1 MNFWTVFSMDLGR
14 QDWTGR
20 HSPHLDLPR
29 RVQDFPRSA
38 AWLQPWSIGSLTG
51 TRGLGGWVSEAK
63 VVVAQALGAL
73 AGVLLGRST
82 SRCCTRA
89 PGPSKVPGN
98 PSMVQ
103 SCFLCTVVSKKDHR
117 QTLTMKVNFAH
128 NRTGEV
134 AAFVVELAPRMVA
147 LYYAVHIYMHPA
159 CTSWRMQEHHPK
171 RDCCVSQSLT
181 EVWRICF
188 PR

>member
-73 AGVLLGRST
+73 GPWQESYLDDRPADAAQERQGLPRSQGIHQW
-82 SRCCTRA
+82 CNLA
-89 PGPSKVPGN
+89 FFA
-98 PSMVQ
+98 Q
-103 SCFLCTVVSKKDHR
+103 S
-117 QTLTMKVNFAH
+117 
-128 NRTGEV
+128 
-134 AAFVVELAPRMVA
+134 
-147 LYYAVHIYMHPA
+147 Y
-159 CTSWRMQEHHPK
+159 PK
-171 RDCCVSQSLT
+171 RIIV
-181 EVWRICF
+181 RH
-188 PR
+188 